1 MKLSCIFGGKNKI
14 KLKKGCDFM
23 PRRAR
28 KTLSTSFFHV
38 IVQGVNREYIFEKDT
53 YKRKYLNLLKEAKKE
68 YEIEIISYVIMSN
81 HVHIL
86 IYTEQ
91 IAELSNFMKKV
102 NEDYARYY
110 NYIEN
115 RVGYLYRDR
124 FLSEPISNQKYLLHC
139 ISYIHNN
146 PVKANIVK
154 KCEDYKYSSYNDFI
168 RKNNFV
174 SDKVLEVV
182 FGTKK
187 INIEEFVNLHN
198 NQSYYFADYQN
209 NIKENMQEIILDFEN
224 RYKQKWGDLI
234 KNKMMLEK
242 IIPEIKERI
251 KISNYELARYLK
263 IHRHSVERILLKNS
277 RR

>member
-1 MKLSCIFGGKNKI
+1 
-14 KLKKGCDFM
+14 M

-115 RVGYLYRDR
+115 RVGYL
-124 FLSEPISNQKYLLHC
+124 
-139 ISYIHNN
+139 
-146 PVKANIVK
+146 
-154 KCEDYKYSSYNDFI
+154 
-168 RKNNFV
+168 
-174 SDKVLEVV
+174 
-182 FGTKK
+182 
-187 INIEEFVNLHN
+187 
-198 NQSYYFADYQN
+198 
-209 NIKENMQEIILDFEN
+209 
-224 RYKQKWGDLI
+224 
-234 KNKMMLEK
+234 
-242 IIPEIKERI
+242 
-251 KISNYELARYLK
+251 
-263 IHRHSVERILLKNS
+263 
-277 RR
+277 